1 MSKLF
6 NMTITKTQIIEA
18 IQAIPKEEFTDI
30 DEVIN
35 EIILLEKIQRG
46 LKDVEEGRVLS
57 EEELDKLMEQW

>member
-1 MSKLF
+1 
-6 NMTITKTQIIEA
+6 MTITKTQIIEA